1 MPVTSRVL
9 MTPVVINNFPLSGS
23 SPGIIGAVA
32 PSAGIDAAGSNT
44 AFATAWPGIL
54 AGVNYAGNGSQFLWG
69 YNGANACTAY
79 VLIGQK
85 AGGQVEPY
93 TTYSITLPTSGY
105 FVIPPLSPAAYT
117 QQDSSQFVTGT
128 GNGGAAPGGQILTTG
143 VGTVCVD
150 FSATTASTVALRLYQ
165 LTTVTP

>member
-1 MPVTSRVL
+1 MPATSRVL
-9 MTPVVINNFPLSGS
+9 MTPVVVNNFPFSGATVS
-23 SPGIIGAVA
+23 TIGAVA
-32 PSAGIDAAGSNT
+32 PAAGIDAAGSNT

-54 AGVNYAGNGSQFLWG
+54 AGVNFVNNGSQFLWG

-85 AGGQVEPY
+85 AAGQVEPY

-105 FVIPPLSPAAYT
+105 FVIPPLSPAAYN
-117 QQDSSQFVTGT
+117 QQDSSQFVAGT

-143 VGTVCVD
+143 VGTTCID
-150 FSATTASTVALRLYQ
+150 FSATTASTVAVRLYQ
-165 LTTVTP
+165 MATVTP